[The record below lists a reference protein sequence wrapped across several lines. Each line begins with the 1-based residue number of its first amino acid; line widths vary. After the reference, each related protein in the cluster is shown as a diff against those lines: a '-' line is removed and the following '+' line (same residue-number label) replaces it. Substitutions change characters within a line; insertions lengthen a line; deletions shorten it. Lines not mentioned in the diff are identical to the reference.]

1 MSLRA
6 FFRLH
11 DGLAREAPGDDEATR
26 EALRRLGPI
35 PADPRVLDLGC
46 GPGRATLALAAAL
59 PTARIEAVDL
69 HAAFLAHLAR
79 IAASAG
85 LADRITVRAA
95 DFGALEHTPASV
107 DLIWSEGA
115 IYHLGFAAGLR
126 RWRPLL
132 RPHGRI
138 AVSEL
143 TWRLPP
149 EERSPE
155 ADAYWRA
162 AYPAMTSVAANLAA
176 AESAGYAVID
186 HFALPARAWSNYYDP
201 LLARADALAG
211 AADPD
216 LAAVI
221 ALTRREAD
229 LWRHHGDSYDYVFY
243 LLRPA

>member
-6 FFRLH
+6 IIKLH
-11 DGLAREAPGDDEATR
+11 DGLARWAPGDDEATR
-26 EALRRLGPI
+26 EALRRLGPL
-35 PADPRVLDLGC
+35 PANPRVLDLGC
-46 GPGRATLALAAAL
+46 GPGRSTLALAAEL

-69 HAAFLAHLAR
+69 HAGFLAHLDR
-79 IAASAG
+79 IAAEFAG
-85 LADRITVRAA
+85 RIIPRVA
-95 DFGALEHTPASV
+95 DFGALDDAPASV

-132 RPHGRI
+132 RPQGRI
-138 AVSEL
+138 AVTEL

-149 EERSPE
+149 GERPAE
-155 ADAYWRA
+155 AASFWDE

-186 HFALPARAWSNYYDP
+186 SFALPASAWFNYYDP
-201 LLARADALAG
+201 LIARADALTPD
-211 AADPD
+211 ADPE
-216 LAAVI
+216 LAAAI
-221 ALTRREAD
+221 AVTRREVD
-229 LWRHHGDSYDYVFY
+229 IWRRHGDCYDYVFY